1 MYVPVECR
9 VCRFRLWTRC
19 PSVCVHREM
28 RMRKIWNSRWLK
40 SRKIFA
46 QLLSKWT
53 YCVKLYNWKHVHLLY
68 FSLST
73 TLSVSLTLT
82 LSLWIYLSLSFS
94 LNLSLFF
101 SLCQSVS
108 VSSFSSSSSNW
119 ISNICFLPAYLC
131 SASPAAVGSTS
142 GYQTHQV
149 AQCVSNLPASVSVPL

>member
-19 PSVCVHREM
+19 PSVCVHRKM
-28 RMRKIWNSRWLK
+28 RMRKIWNGRRLK
-40 SRKIFA
+40 SRRIFA
-46 QLLSKWT
+46 QLLSNWT
-53 YCVKLYNWKHVHLLY
+53 YCVKLYNCKHVHLLY

-73 TLSVSLTLT
+73 SLFASLTLT
-82 LSLWIYLSLSFS
+82 LSLNLSLS
-94 LNLSLFF
+94 LNLYLFF

-108 VSSFSSSSSNW
+108 VSSFSCSSSNW
-119 ISNICFLPAYLC
+119 ISNIFFLPAYLC

-142 GYQTHQV
+142 GCQTHQV